1 MALDMPNKYLNLSA
15 NLKKNQNSLL
25 YLIVHT
31 MLQELDEVIAM
42 DHPVIPDCLCLDS
55 DRISRAIEK
64 RLGRLFGPNRG
75 HDDNKMIGL
84 MRKKTASEQE

>member
-1 MALDMPNKYLNLSA
+1 
-15 NLKKNQNSLL
+15 
-25 YLIVHT
+25 

-64 RLGRLFGPNRG
+64 RLGRLFGPNG
-75 HDDNKMIGL
+75 GYDNKMIGL